1 MSRSREIQ
9 VGATVL
15 VALGMTLWGVTW
27 LKELSLAKKVRVWH
41 VTFPQ
46 TGGLSSSDEVQVNG
60 LRKGNVSNVA
70 LVRDHVVV
78 DLALASDIE
87 LTSECRVSIRN
98 IGLMGEKVIAVDLST
113 NGVAYTPRDTI
124 AGLYEKGITEVMATM
139 GTTIDAV
146 TELAVQLKN
155 IANTMQGNGSLD
167 RTLANF
173 RNTSEE
179 LKLAVSENRA
189 MLKETMTNLNAA
201 SRTARSLTTDRE
213 GQFKRTL
220 DSFERSAV
228 GMERLTTRLDSL
240 RSVLQTVSSRV
251 ERGDGTLGKLVNDP
265 KLYDDTKETVAQ
277 LKALIEDI
285 KKNPKKYIN
294 LKVF

>member
-15 VALGMTLWGVTW
+15 VALGVTLWGVTW